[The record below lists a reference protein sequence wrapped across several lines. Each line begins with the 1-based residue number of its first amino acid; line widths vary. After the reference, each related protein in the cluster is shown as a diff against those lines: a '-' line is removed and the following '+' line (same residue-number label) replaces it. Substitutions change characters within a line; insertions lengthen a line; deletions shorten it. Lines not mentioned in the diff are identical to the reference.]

1 VTNAA
6 DGVTTRGI
14 HVTGGLVAT
23 RAIGYKNRKDM
34 SRLRVWAIVLACWTM
49 LALLFASQTLLY
61 YAYAGN
67 KVSSWR
73 VIVPALADWYLWAAL
88 TPVIAWLARRAPIV
102 SGNWRRALLVHV
114 PASIAFAILKLGL
127 RVLVG
132 RASPMLATMTLRN
145 LILAQLH
152 LNLVTYWV
160 IAGLAHA
167 VDYYRKFRER
177 ELRASQLEARLA
189 QAQLE
194 VLRMQLHPHF
204 LFNTLH
210 AISALVRKDPDGAER
225 TIAQLSDLLRLTLE
239 TLGREKTTVK
249 DEMEFI
255 DRYLAIQQTRFGDRL
270 VVRQHIDPEALDAL
284 VPSQILQPLVENAIR
299 HAVATRAG
307 GGTLDIEIR
316 RSDHRV
322 TLIVR
327 DDGPGLPAGGLDAI
341 KTGVG
346 LTNTRAR
353 LSELYGGGDHLRL
366 FNRPEGGLIAEVVI
380 PS

>member
-1 VTNAA
+1 
-6 DGVTTRGI
+6 
-14 HVTGGLVAT
+14 
-23 RAIGYKNRKDM
+23 
-34 SRLRVWAIVLACWTM
+34 M

-67 KVSSWR
+67 VFNRVSSWR

-114 PASIAFAILKLGL
+114 PASIAFAMLKLGL
-127 RVLVG
+127 RVALG
-132 RASPMLATMTLRN
+132 RVSPMLATTTLQN
-145 LILAQLH
+145 LMLAQLH
-152 LNLVTYWV
+152 LNLITYWV

-210 AISALVRKDPDGAER
+210 AISTLVRKDPDAAER
-225 TIAQLSDLLRLTLE
+225 TIAELSDLLRLTLE
-239 TLGREKTTVK
+239 TLGREKATVK

-270 VVRQHIDPEALDAL
+270 VVRQRIDPEALDAL

-299 HAVATRAG
+299 HAIAPRAA
-307 GGTLDIEIR
+307 GGTLDIDIR
-316 RSDHRV
+316 RTDHHV
-322 TLIVR
+322 TLSVR
-327 DDGPGLPAGGLDAI
+327 DDGPGLPAGGIDEL
-341 KTGVG
+341 KLGVG

-353 LSELYGGGDHLRL
+353 LAELYGRGDHLKL
-366 FNRPEGGLIAEVVI
+366 SNAADGGVVAEITIPLEGT
-380 PS
+380 

>member
-1 VTNAA
+1 
-6 DGVTTRGI
+6 
-14 HVTGGLVAT
+14 
-23 RAIGYKNRKDM
+23 M
-34 SRLRVWAIVLACWTM
+34 SRVRVWLIVLACWTL

-67 KVSSWR
+67 KVNSWR

-88 TPVIAWLARRAPIV
+88 TPAIAWLARRFPIV
-102 SGNWRRALLVHV
+102 SRRWGRALLVHV
-114 PASIAFAILKLGL
+114 PASIAFAVLKLGL
-127 RVLVG
+127 RVTLG
-132 RASPMLATMTLRN
+132 RVSRLLATTTLQN
-145 LILAQLH
+145 LMLAQLH
-152 LNLVTYWV
+152 LNVITYWV

-239 TLGREKTTVK
+239 TLGHEKATVK
-249 DEMEFI
+249 SEMEFI
-255 DRYLAIQQTRFGDRL
+255 ERYLAIQQTRFGDRL
-270 VVRQHIDPEALDAL
+270 VVRQRIDPEALDAL

-299 HAVATRAG
+299 HGIAPRAA
-307 GGTLDIEIR
+307 GGTLDIEVR
-316 RSDHRV
+316 RTDHHV
-322 TLIVR
+322 TLTVR
-327 DDGPGLPAGGLDAI
+327 DDGPGLPPGGVAALAP
-341 KTGVG
+341 GVG

-353 LSELYGGGDHLRL
+353 LKELYGDDERLRL
-366 FNRPEGGLIAEVVI
+366 TNHPDGGLVAALSIPFEGRPSGRPEG
-380 PS
+380 